1 MARASDE
8 EAWAAWMR
16 AAIAGDGAAYRRV
29 LEAVTPFL
37 RGLARRGFAR
47 AGLSPAE
54 AEDVVQEAL
63 LAIHLKRHTWDTARP
78 IGPWLAAIARNKLV
92 DALRRRPAAAH
103 VPIDDLLEILPAA
116 EGSAEAGEGQ
126 ELDRLLEQL
135 GGRQRDI
142 VRALSL
148 EGRSAR
154 EAAQQFSM
162 SEGAVRVALHRA
174 LKALA
179 LISGRQT
186 A

>member
-8 EAWAAWMR
+8 EDWADWMR

-78 IGPWLAAIARNKLV
+78 IGPWLSAIARNKLV
-92 DALRRRPAAAH
+92 DALRRRPTAAH
-103 VPIDDLLEILPAA
+103 VPIDDLLETLPAA
-116 EGSAEAGEGQ
+116 GGAEMEEGQ